1 MTTTKSH
8 DDRHKRGSSTR
19 ALAVRALRL
28 SAGVVIVRCVAGN
41 YRYLLLRAY
50 RYWDFPK
57 GLVEP
62 GESPLAAARRE
73 VREETG
79 LSDLDFRWG
88 DGYFETAPYRSD
100 KIARYYLAVASAG
113 DVTLGVNP
121 LLGRPEHHAHL
132 WADHET
138 ASRLLGPR
146 VRAALE
152 WARSVVGD
160 SC

>member
-1 MTTTKSH
+1 MPKLVNNGDKSTPAPAP
-8 DDRHKRGSSTR
+8 RES
-19 ALAVRALRL
+19 RL
-28 SAGVVIVRCVAGN
+28 SAGVVIVRCVSGN
-41 YRYLLLRAY
+41 HRYLLLRAY

-73 VREETG
+73 VHEETG
-79 LSDLDFRWG
+79 LADLDFRWG
-88 DGYFETAPYRSD
+88 DRYFETAPYRAG
-100 KIARYYLAVASAG
+100 KVARYYLASSSVGS
-113 DVTLGVNP
+113 VRLGVNP
-121 LLGRPEHHAHL
+121 MLGRPEHHAYS
-132 WADHET
+132 WADYET